1 MPVLVDYNQVFISGL
16 MKQPSLMK
24 EGVQI
29 DLVRHIVLNQIRMY
43 RTKYIKE
50 YGELVICCDNRNY
63 WRKSVFPFYKGNR
76 KKMRET
82 SDYDWNGIFEGLNQV
97 KSELYE
103 NFPYKVI
110 EVCTCEAD
118 DIIAIIVSHFPASPT
133 LILSGDKDFMQ
144 LQKFDHVKQYSPM
157 QKKFLQCDQPE
168 QKLREHILRGD
179 KSDGIP
185 NILSDDDSIVN
196 EDKRQSPL
204 TRVKVETWLNQQP
217 IQLEDQ
223 TLQEH
228 YDRNEK
234 LVDLTKVPDDLTNQ
248 IKDAYDNSMPN
259 GREKLFGYMIKHRL
273 KNLIEHI
280 EEF

>member
-185 NILSDDDSIVN
+185 NILSGDDSIVN

-204 TRVKVETWLNQQP
+204 TRVKVEKWLNQQP
-217 IQLEDQ
+217 IQLEDK

>member
-16 MKQPSLMK
+16 MKQPNLMK
-24 EGVQI
+24 KGVQI

-43 RTKYIKE
+43 RSKYNKK

-63 WRKSVFPFYKGNR
+63 WRKTVFPFYKANR
-76 KKMRET
+76 KKMRDT
-82 SDYDWNGIFEGLNQV
+82 SDYDWNGIFDGLNQV

-103 NFPYKVI
+103 HFPYKVI

-118 DIIAIIVSHFPASPT
+118 DIIAVIVSHSPPSPT

-144 LQKFDHVKQYSPM
+144 LQKFEHVEQYSPM
-157 QKKFLQCDQPE
+157 QKKFLRCNKPE
-168 QKLREHILRGD
+168 QTLKEHILRGD

-204 TRVKVETWLNQQP
+204 TRVKVEMWLGQQS

-223 TLQEH
+223 TLQQH
-228 YDRNEK
+228 YNRNEK
-234 LVDLTKVPDDLTNQ
+234 LVDLTKVPENLTKQ
-248 IKDAYDNSMPN
+248 IKDAYDNSIPN
-259 GREKLFGYMIKHRL
+259 SRNKLFGYMMEHRL
-273 KNLIEHI
+273 KNLMEYIED
-280 EEF
+280 F

>member
-204 TRVKVETWLNQQP
+204 TRVKVETWLNQRP

-234 LVDLTKVPDDLTNQ
+234 LVDLTKVPDDLINQ

>member
-16 MKQPSLMK
+16 MKQPNLMK
-24 EGVQI
+24 EGVQL

-43 RTKYIKE
+43 RTKYLKK

-63 WRKSVFPFYKGNR
+63 WRKTVFPFYKANR

-82 SDYDWNGIFEGLNQV
+82 SDYDWNGIFDGLNQV

-118 DIIAIIVSHFPASPT
+118 DIIAIIVSHFPPSPT

-144 LQKFDHVKQYSPM
+144 LQKFEHVEQYSPM
-157 QKKFLQCDQPE
+157 QKKFLRCDNPK

-196 EDKRQSPL
+196 ENKRQSPL
-204 TRVKVETWLNQQP
+204 TKVKVEAWIDQQP
-217 IQLEDQ
+217 IELPDQ
-223 TLQEH
+223 STIEN
-228 YDRNEK
+228 YNRNEK
-234 LVDLTKVPDDLTNQ
+234 LVDLTKVPENLTEQ
-248 IKDAYDNSMPN
+248 IKVAYDNSVPN
-259 GREKLFGYMIKHRL
+259 SRTKIFGYMMEHRL
-273 KNLIEHI
+273 KNLLEHL

>member
-16 MKQPSLMK
+16 MRQPNLMK
-24 EGVQI
+24 KGVQI

-43 RTKYIKE
+43 RSKYNKK

-63 WRKSVFPFYKGNR
+63 WRKTVFPFYKANR
-76 KKMRET
+76 KKMRDT
-82 SDYDWNGIFEGLNQV
+82 SDYDWNGIFDGLNQI

-103 NFPYKVI
+103 HFPYKVI

-118 DIIAIIVSHFPASPT
+118 DIIAVIVSHSPPSPT

-144 LQKFDHVKQYSPM
+144 LQKFEHVEQYSPM
-157 QKKFLQCDQPE
+157 QKKFLRCNKPE
-168 QKLREHILRGD
+168 QTLKEHILRGD

-204 TRVKVETWLNQQP
+204 TRVKVEMWLGQQS

-228 YDRNEK
+228 YNRNEK
-234 LVDLTKVPDDLTNQ
+234 LVDLTKVPENLTKQ
-248 IKDAYDNSMPN
+248 IKDAYDNSIPN
-259 GREKLFGYMIKHRL
+259 SRNKLFGYMMKHRL
-273 KNLIEHI
+273 KNLMEYIED
-280 EEF
+280 F

>member
-16 MKQPSLMK
+16 MKQPNLMK
-24 EGVQI
+24 EGVQL

-43 RTKYIKE
+43 RTKYLKK

-63 WRKSVFPFYKGNR
+63 WRKTVFPFYKANR

-82 SDYDWNGIFEGLNQV
+82 SDYDWNGIFDGLNQV

-118 DIIAIIVSHFPASPT
+118 DIIAIIVSHFPPSPT

-144 LQKFDHVKQYSPM
+144 LQKFEHVEQYSPM
-157 QKKFLQCDQPE
+157 QKKFLRCDNPK

-196 EDKRQSPL
+196 ENKRQSPL
-204 TRVKVETWLNQQP
+204 TKVKVEAWIDQQP
-217 IQLEDQ
+217 IELPDQ
-223 TLQEH
+223 STIEN
-228 YDRNEK
+228 YNRNEK
-234 LVDLTKVPDDLTNQ
+234 LVDLTKVPENLTEQ
-248 IKDAYDNSMPN
+248 IKDAYDNSVPN
-259 GREKLFGYMIKHRL
+259 SRTKIFGYMMEHRL
-273 KNLIEHI
+273 KNLLEHL

>member
-204 TRVKVETWLNQQP
+204 TRVKVETWLNQRP
-217 IQLEDQ
+217 IQLEDK

-234 LVDLTKVPDDLTNQ
+234 LVDLTKVPDDLINQ

>member
-16 MKQPSLMK
+16 MKQPNLMK
-24 EGVQI
+24 KGVQI

-43 RTKYIKE
+43 RSKYNKK

-63 WRKSVFPFYKGNR
+63 WRKTVFPFYKANR
-76 KKMRET
+76 KKMRDT
-82 SDYDWNGIFEGLNQV
+82 SDYDWNGIFDGLNQV
-97 KSELYE
+97 KTELYE
-103 NFPYKVI
+103 HFPYKVI

-118 DIIAIIVSHFPASPT
+118 DIIAVIVSHSPPSPT

-144 LQKFDHVKQYSPM
+144 LQKFEHVEQYSPM
-157 QKKFLQCDQPE
+157 QKKFLRCNKPE
-168 QKLREHILRGD
+168 QTLKEHILRGD

-204 TRVKVETWLNQQP
+204 TRVKVEMWLGQQS

-228 YDRNEK
+228 YNRNEK
-234 LVDLTKVPDDLTNQ
+234 LVDLTKVPENLTKQ
-248 IKDAYDNSMPN
+248 IKDAYDNSIPN
-259 GREKLFGYMIKHRL
+259 SRNKLFGYMMEHRL
-273 KNLIEHI
+273 KNLMEYIED
-280 EEF
+280 F